1 MAAEVHGFSPPEI
14 PEPTLLENV
23 LRYGLFFGAVFQLVC
38 VLAIILPVSRSPET
52 ESVGFEPKTLEA
64 VKKPKA
70 ASAAQLSKKAR
81 RKAKR
86 SGEGL
91 TDKPQRTKGSP
102 GPLPQRCTKGG
113 GLYGVVLWHG
123 RALPLVDSGEEV
135 RSWTGRASD
144 AFHAKRTPRMQEVLY
159 GRSWRRCVPSGCVSS
174 GPGAV

>member
-70 ASAAQLSKKAR
+70 ASAAQLSKKA
-81 RKAKR
+81 KKESKR

-91 TDKPQRTKGSP
+91 TDKPKGPKDHLDRFLRGAPKAVDCMVFVARPCFAFGGQWRGSKKLD
-102 GPLPQRCTKGG
+102 GKG
-113 GLYGVVLWHG
+113 
-123 RALPLVDSGEEV
+123 
-135 RSWTGRASD
+135 
-144 AFHAKRTPRMQEVLY
+144 F
-159 GRSWRRCVPSGCVSS
+159 
-174 GPGAV
+174 